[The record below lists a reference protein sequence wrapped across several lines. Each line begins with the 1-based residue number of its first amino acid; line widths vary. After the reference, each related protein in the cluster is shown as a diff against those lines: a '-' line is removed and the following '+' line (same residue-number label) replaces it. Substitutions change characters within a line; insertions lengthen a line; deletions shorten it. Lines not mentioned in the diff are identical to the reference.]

1 MIIRIA
7 LSLAAALTP
16 LAAQSVTPIL
26 SGQET
31 RPWIGPDFWANPM
44 EDWVL
49 EKGRACNTHSGGDRN
64 LALLTAEVTD
74 APGTLLLEANYEPL
88 GKAGDEG
95 FIGFQLGLNGAFD
108 DYRDSAISGSGFA
121 VGIAGDGRFF
131 MGDKSSAEPL
141 LSPHLGALRLS
152 LSARPAADGLYVL
165 ELTAT
170 PLKEGGEARRFVHE
184 GMHPSWLPGLVAF
197 TVSSKEPATTL
208 IGQPRPHRAPPI
220 AQQRDGDWRFA
231 ISGFSL
237 TGSKIEAHPERAFGP
252 VLWTQHSVH
261 EGTLVLTA
269 QFMPVDAPEEARLEI
284 RGELVA
290 TAAIDPKARL
300 ARFVVK
306 NFDAS
311 TPAAYR
317 VKWRDSAFDGTLAAL
332 PLERDSLRVAAL
344 SCNGS
349 MGFPHNPLVQNVS
362 DHNPDLIAFLG
373 DQLYEAVGGYGVLFG
388 PADNTIYDDRVTLC
402 YLRKYYMHGWSWG
415 PLLSRIPSVTI
426 PDDHDVFHGNYWG
439 AGGKLAD
446 RSVDSGATAQDSG
459 GYKLSAGS
467 VNAVHRTQTGN
478 LPSPSDAAPSL
489 NGISAY
495 FTRWNYAGIDM
506 AILSDRQFKSA
517 PKELLPEAQIING
530 WPQNREFQFP
540 DLQDARV
547 FDVEGASL
555 LGERQE
561 KFLAEW
567 AGTPAPAS
575 RWRLVFSQSPFASG
589 HTLPADAFSDNV
601 VPGLPVLKPGDYPP
615 NDTIKVDFDG
625 NGWPQ
630 SRRDFIVREITRAG
644 ALHIAGDQHLGMT
657 GQYGLEAHDIGAWWL
672 ATPAIANVWPR
683 RWLPSTGGENRR
695 EGDPKYTGQFLDGF
709 HNRITV
715 HAVSNPFA
723 TGHEPARL
731 HDRSVGYALLTLD
744 RKTGHIIMENW
755 PYLAGPNAM
764 DKKPYPGWPITIDP
778 GTHKRID

>member
-1 MIIRIA
+1 
-7 LSLAAALTP
+7 
-16 LAAQSVTPIL
+16 
-26 SGQET
+26 
-31 RPWIGPDFWANPM
+31 
-44 EDWVL
+44 
-49 EKGRACNTHSGGDRN
+49 
-64 LALLTAEVTD
+64 
-74 APGTLLLEANYEPL
+74 
-88 GKAGDEG
+88 
-95 FIGFQLGLNGAFD
+95 
-108 DYRDSAISGSGFA
+108 
-121 VGIAGDGRFF
+121 
-131 MGDKSSAEPL
+131 
-141 LSPHLGALRLS
+141 
-152 LSARPAADGLYVL
+152 
-165 ELTAT
+165 
-170 PLKEGGEARRFVHE
+170 
-184 GMHPSWLPGLVAF
+184 
-197 TVSSKEPATTL
+197 
-208 IGQPRPHRAPPI
+208 
-220 AQQRDGDWRFA
+220 
-231 ISGFSL
+231 
-237 TGSKIEAHPERAFGP
+237 
-252 VLWTQHSVH
+252 
-261 EGTLVLTA
+261 
-269 QFMPVDAPEEARLEI
+269 
-284 RGELVA
+284 
-290 TAAIDPKARL
+290 
-300 ARFVVK
+300 
-306 NFDAS
+306 
-311 TPAAYR
+311 
-317 VKWRDSAFDGTLAAL
+317 
-332 PLERDSLRVAAL
+332 
-344 SCNGS
+344 
-349 MGFPHNPLVQNVS
+349 
-362 DHNPDLIAFLG
+362 
-373 DQLYEAVGGYGVLFG
+373 
-388 PADNTIYDDRVTLC
+388 
-402 YLRKYYMHGWSWG
+402 MHGWSWG

-478 LPSPSDAAPSL
+478 LPSPSDAEPSL
-489 NGISAY
+489 NGISVY

-517 PKELLPEAQIING
+517 PKELLPEAQIVNG

-657 GQYGLEAHDIGAWWL
+657 GQYGLEAHDTGAWWL